1 MWRGVWL
8 AISDTITARS
18 GLCYFPPFELCAG
31 ASLRLGCTSW
41 SLASRAAQSW
51 AWFSNPASYGQG
63 CLGKIFSVKAA
74 GRPRQSQGAASG
86 RQADTEQRNLVAGW
100 IWVDLYKGAELG
112 GTVLCVGSHQTGSSR
127 VGILA
132 VAVTCKTYLF
142 SFQNATFSLR
152 RQTWFCSGDN
162 L

>member
-1 MWRGVWL
+1 M
-8 AISDTITARS
+8 
-18 GLCYFPPFELCAG
+18 
-31 ASLRLGCTSW
+31 
-41 SLASRAAQSW
+41 
-51 AWFSNPASYGQG
+51 
-63 CLGKIFSVKAA
+63 KAA
-74 GRPRQSQGAASG
+74 GRPRQSQGAAPG